1 MANSVERTLP
11 PLDLTGSSSQVAE
24 RWRQWK
30 RSYQYYVD
38 GKGIT
43 NPSRKKAQLLHLAGM
58 EVQDIYEDLPD
69 PGPLNAD
76 QDNEYVVCLRTLDAH
91 FRTEENV
98 PYERHVFRQLT
109 PTKEETAD
117 KFLVRLRKQARHCN
131 FGATLEENLRDQLIE
146 KLSDVELKK
155 KLLEVNNIT
164 LEAAMD
170 KVRKWEA
177 SREQA
182 SQMVT
187 PNQESGAGTNAVEEN
202 PGRGTKGKRVCFNCG
217 KEGHFAQSKTCPA
230 RGRKCNKCG
239 KYGHYASC
247 CKGGRSLKSGKQGT
261 TQQRE
266 CRQQRH
272 GKGGQ
277 TNQVEDR
284 CKQSGEDHTFAF
296 TIEEQ
301 TCAMHNSTEPV
312 ISVKIGGI
320 SRDVLIDSGSASNL
334 ISKDTLQELEYQM
347 LKIELKPCTKRL
359 YAYGGRELGVQGQF
373 HSEVSVSKA
382 NVAANFIVVD
392 SGRCLL
398 GYSTATDLGILRV
411 DPMGTLGTGNCNTV
425 DDTLLGELKAKYPS
439 VFQGIGKLKDY
450 RLKLHIDPSVT
461 PVVQKMRR
469 VPFSIKDK
477 VTTKVNELLEKDII
491 EKVEG
496 PTVWVSPVVVA
507 PKPSGDIRLCVDMRR
522 ANEAIIRER
531 LPIPTIDEVLESLN
545 GSGVFSKLDLRWG
558 FHQIEL
564 DPESRDI
571 TAFATHDGIFRYK
584 RLSFGVNAAP
594 EKYQHI
600 ITQSMAGLQ
609 GVANIADDLIVHG
622 RDTEEHDKNLHGV
635 LQRLSEKQLTL
646 NAEKC
651 TFRMS
656 KVVFMGLLLSK
667 HGVGPTKEKVRAV
680 AEASQPQTPSEV
692 RSFLGLVGFSARF
705 IPDFATTADPVRK
718 LARKGEPFVWGE
730 KQEQSFQRLKSQVAS
745 APVLAYFDKD
755 MPTRVIADASP
766 VGLGAVLVQ
775 EKNGE
780 SRAVCYASR
789 SLSQVERRY
798 SQTEKEAL
806 ALVWA
811 CERFHLYLYGL
822 PQFDL
827 VTDHEALK
835 VIYSR
840 KSKPSARI
848 ERWVL
853 RLQPYN
859 YRVCYVPSRK
869 NIADALSR
877 LTKIPASSQSIE
889 DDEFVRM
896 IALHAVPVALRIK
909 EIERVSV
916 QDSELQA
923 VRNCLI

>member
-1 MANSVERTLP
+1 MLKRALCVVFVFRLRGLHFTVRHYKLATRMANSVERTLP

-247 CKGGRSLKSGKQGT
+247 CKGGRSLKSGKIGT

-266 CRQQRH
+266 GRQQRH

-334 ISKDTLQELEYQM
+334 ISKDTLQELEYQG
-347 LKIELKPCTKRL
+347 LKIELKPCTKKL
-359 YAYGGRELGVQGQF
+359 YAYGGRELGVEGQF

-392 SGRCLL
+392 SGRCYL

-477 VTTKVNELLEKDII
+477 VTTKVNELLEKDRI

-522 ANEAIIRER
+522 ANEGIIRER

-705 IPDFATTADPVRK
+705 IPDFATTADPLRK

-730 KQEQSFQRLKSQVAS
+730 KQEQSFQRLKS
-745 APVLAYFDKD
+745 
-755 MPTRVIADASP
+755 
-766 VGLGAVLVQ
+766 
-775 EKNGE
+775 
-780 SRAVCYASR
+780 
-789 SLSQVERRY
+789 
-798 SQTEKEAL
+798 
-806 ALVWA
+806 
-811 CERFHLYLYGL
+811 
-822 PQFDL
+822 
-827 VTDHEALK
+827 
-835 VIYSR
+835 
-840 KSKPSARI
+840 
-848 ERWVL
+848 
-853 RLQPYN
+853 
-859 YRVCYVPSRK
+859 
-869 NIADALSR
+869 
-877 LTKIPASSQSIE
+877 
-889 DDEFVRM
+889 
-896 IALHAVPVALRIK
+896 
-909 EIERVSV
+909 
-916 QDSELQA
+916 
-923 VRNCLI
+923 